1 MKENGSMMN
10 LFPVDRTVAMR
21 GIAIFLIILSHI
33 IGLFQIR
40 YATPLGGT
48 GVAIF
53 LILSGYGLRE
63 SFSKGAFRFLEE

>member
-1 MKENGSMMN
+1 MN

-53 LILSGYGLRE
+53 LILSGYG
-63 SFSKGAFRFLEE
+63 K